1 MPGAVDGTT
10 ADEQVGTVD
19 PTGDT
24 GDTVD
29 TVDGV
34 VARLRALGAELPPA
48 DGVAVFNRAYL
59 TVTEAVRER
68 LGGPYFADPAA
79 VAELDVVFAGRYLLA
94 VAADAAGRETPACWR
109 PLFELRAHAGV
120 HPLQFALAGMNAHIQ
135 HDLPLAVLDTC
146 GRLGCEPED
155 VEDDYHRVNGVLA
168 EMESTVR
175 EQLLGAHGLPE
186 PAGPL
191 AHLLGAWSVDAARE
205 TAWSA
210 VRALWELRRVPCG
223 AHAFAAALDGSV
235 GLLGRA
241 LLLPLGFRHETAAAD
256 SDATALPVGA
266 AGTVRPVDVPGTA
279 GTVRPVDEP
288 GTAGTAA
295 GRLPEA
301 RNRPVDATADGGG
314 PGGRAAPSDQAQLEC
329 SGLPSA

>member
-1 MPGAVDGTT
+1 MPGAVESTAVQDTT
-10 ADEQVGTVD
+10 AD
-19 PTGDT
+19 
-24 GDTVD
+24 D

-34 VARLRALGAELPPA
+34 VARLRALGAELVPA

-79 VAELDVVFAGRYLLA
+79 VAVLDVVFARRYLLA
-94 VAADAAGRETPACWR
+94 VAADAAGREPPACWR
-109 PLFELRAHAGV
+109 PLFELRAHSGV

-135 HDLPLAVLDTC
+135 HDLPLAVLDAC

-168 EMESTVR
+168 EVEAAVR

-186 PAGPL
+186 PAAPL

-205 TAWSA
+205 AAWSA
-210 VRALWELRRVPCG
+210 VRALWELRRVPCA

-241 LLLPLGFRHETAAAD
+241 LLLPLGFHHEAQAPDTDTDADVAA
-256 SDATALPVGA
+256 
-266 AGTVRPVDVPGTA
+266 R
-279 GTVRPVDEP
+279 
-288 GTAGTAA
+288 TAA

-301 RNRPVDATADGGG
+301 RNRPADETSDGGG
-314 PGGRAAPSDQAQLEC
+314 AGGRAARPDQAQLEC